1 MLVMAMGKRKRDRQ
15 PAMWVAT
22 TELPTAASHPF
33 YTRLN
38 QLLREHGFD
47 DFAENQCVTFYAETM
62 GRPSLPPGIYFR
74 LLLIGYFEGIDS
86 ERGIAWRAADS
97 FALRDFLGVGLEDA
111 PPDHSTISRTRR
123 LIDLE
128 THRAVFTWVL
138 QCLSTAGLVKG
149 KTIGIDATTL
159 EANAALR
166 SIVRRDSGESYE
178 EFLTTLAKASGIGTP
193 TRADLARIDRKRKKK
208 GSNDDWTHPHD
219 PAAKITKMKDGRTHL
234 AHKAEHA
241 IDLETGAI
249 VGVTVQGADE
259 GDTTTIQETVPEA
272 AEQLEAV
279 AAVTDNAVAVI
290 EEVVA
295 DKGYHSRTTVHD
307 LEMLE
312 IRTYI
317 SEPERGPQ
325 SWIDQ
330 EAERAAVYA
339 NRRRI
344 RGDRG
349 KRLLRKR
356 GELLERPC
364 AHLYETGGLRRAHV
378 RGHENVLKR
387 LLVHAGAF
395 NLGLWMRTLFG
406 VGTPRGLQGRLA
418 ALRAVLSALCSLT
431 GEAIALIAIQINR
444 RAGSVRRLNTFV
456 VFTKNATCTT
466 GC

>member
-1 MLVMAMGKRKRDRQ
+1 MRGMAMGKRTRERQ
-15 PAMWVAT
+15 PKMWVTT
-22 TELPTAASHPF
+22 TEFPTAGSHPF

-38 QLLREHGFD
+38 QLLRDHGFD
-47 DFAENQCVTFYAETM
+47 NFAEAQCATFYAETM
-62 GRPSLPPGIYFR
+62 GRPGLPPGIYFR

-86 ERGIAWRAADS
+86 ERGIAWRTADS
-97 FALRDFLGVGLEDA
+97 FALRDFLGVGLDQA

-138 QCLSTAGLVKG
+138 QCLSTSGLVKG

-193 TRADLARIDRKRKKK
+193 ARADLARIDRKRKKK

-219 PAAKITKMKDGRTHL
+219 PDAKTTKMKDGRTHL

-259 GDTTTIQETVPEA
+259 GDTTTIQETLPEA

-279 AAVTDNAVAVI
+279 AAVTDDAVAVI

-307 LEMLE
+307 LETLE

-317 SEPERGPQ
+317 SEPKRGPQ
-325 SWIDQ
+325 SWTDQ
-330 EAERAAVYA
+330 EAERDAVYA

-344 RGDRG
+344 RGERG
-349 KRLLRKR
+349 KRLLRMR
-356 GELLERPC
+356 GELLERPN

-387 LLVHAGAF
+387 LFVHAGAF

-406 VGTPRGLQGRLA
+406 VGTPRSLQGRA
-418 ALRAVLSALCSLT
+418 VALGAIITVLWMLIDD
-431 GEAIALIAIQINR
+431 AITAIWSQPR
-444 RAGSVRRLNTFV
+444 DRTPSDHPLLGFLVAESV
-456 VFTKNATCTT
+456 A
-466 GC
+466 